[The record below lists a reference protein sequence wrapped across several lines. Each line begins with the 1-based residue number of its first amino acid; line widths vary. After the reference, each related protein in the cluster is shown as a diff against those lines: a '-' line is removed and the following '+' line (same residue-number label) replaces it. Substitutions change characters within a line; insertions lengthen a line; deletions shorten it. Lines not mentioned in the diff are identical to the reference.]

1 MLAEVSKPSEHKELS
16 TAADGSRG
24 TACRGREWRG
34 AGSQGIA
41 GGQEAEAPAQEPSRN
56 KMPVDL
62 VMGSTLPE

>member
-1 MLAEVSKPSEHKELS
+1 MSQPSEHKQLF
-16 TAADGSRG
+16 TAVDGLRG
-24 TACRGREWRG
+24 GRKWQG

-41 GGQEAEAPAQEPSRN
+41 GDQEAEAPAQEPSRN